1 MLSKWQ
7 NNEKVQS
14 KFLQWFAFFLLKLLL
29 ISFVLGFIPR
39 TCKACGAMR
48 NIVRTNYGRH
58 MISSPIYILQYTP
71 PQILH
76 TFFTIQVCNL
86 IAERFTDTRHYQS
99 AYVALQEDLVAWLH
113 STICL
118 CANTFIWKLEEMV
131 LAYLTKWRY
140 CLLFKKALAQE
151 VSKWPVQSK
160 STFSV
165 SFKSSKWVAIDGAK
179 IQESSI
185 GVC

>member
-1 MLSKWQ
+1 MKKVHKVNSCDFSAEVATDIFRIRFYSKNLQ
-7 NNEKVQS
+7 SLRSNEEYC
-14 KFLQWFAFFLLKLLL
+14 
-29 ISFVLGFIPR
+29 
-39 TCKACGAMR
+39 T
-48 NIVRTNYGRH
+48 VRTNYGRH
-58 MISSPIYILQYTP
+58 MISSPIYVLQYTP

-86 IAERFTDTRHYQS
+86 IAESLTDTRHNQS
-99 AYVALQEDLVAWLH
+99 AYVALKEDLVAWLH
-113 STICL
+113 FTICL
-118 CANTFIWKLEEMV
+118 CANTFIWKIEEMV
-131 LAYLTKWRY
+131 LEYLTKWRY

-151 VSKWPVQSK
+151 VRKWPVQSK